1 MWTAVIE
8 NLEALA
14 EAQQKKKAGPLALD
28 PVMAKTTPLQ
38 ATKGKWKKKS
48 RPVQHTAATV
58 GAGNDVA
65 PTRSP
70 ACKLGNWSGCPLQR

>member
-1 MWTAVIE
+1 VIE

-48 RPVQHTAATV
+48 RPAVST
-58 GAGNDVA
+58 GNDVA
-65 PTRSP
+65 PHSEP
-70 ACKLGNWSGCPLQR
+70 SLQAGQLEWLSTAALNGPERQST